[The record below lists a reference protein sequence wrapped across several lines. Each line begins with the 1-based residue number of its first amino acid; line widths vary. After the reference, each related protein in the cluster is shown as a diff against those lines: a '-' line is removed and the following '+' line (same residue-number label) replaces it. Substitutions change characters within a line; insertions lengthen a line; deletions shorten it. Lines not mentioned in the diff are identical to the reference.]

1 MARQNSASK
10 PAVRR
15 SDSTPEP
22 ESNPRAAPGR
32 GAGNA
37 AGSSAP
43 GIVRLALEMRA
54 PWELGAALLSYPFM
68 RNAPRGDGHPVM
80 VFPGLAA
87 GDFTTLAIRHFLSD
101 RGFSVHAWEQG
112 LNFGPRPGVLEAC
125 MDKVRQLHAGSGRK
139 VSLVGW
145 SLGGVYAREIAKM
158 LPDAVRTVVTLG
170 SPFTGSHK
178 ATNAWRVY
186 QLVTGEK
193 EIDVERFAA
202 LRERPQAPTTSI
214 FSRTDGVVAW
224 QCSMEEE
231 TATSENIEVHASHL
245 GMGANPTA
253 LYAIADRL
261 AQPEGAWRRFDHV
274 EHAGI
279 KKFLYLNP
287 QRTPLLQ
294 SLFGLY

>member
-1 MARQNSASK
+1 MARQNTVSK
-10 PAVRR
+10 SISRNRKPTPAI
-15 SDSTPEP
+15 
-22 ESNPRAAPGR
+22 ESNTDGAPDTAPGL
-32 GAGNA
+32 
-37 AGSSAP
+37 
-43 GIVRLALEMRA
+43 IRLALEMRA

-68 RNAPRGDGHPVM
+68 RSAPRGDGHPVM

-125 MDKVRQLHAGSGRK
+125 VEKILQLRATTGRK

-158 LPDAVRTVVTLG
+158 LPDDVRVVVTLG
-170 SPFTGSHK
+170 SPFTGSPK

-186 QLVTGEK
+186 QLVSGEK
-193 EIDVERFAA
+193 EIDAERFAA
-202 LRERPQAPTTSI
+202 LRVRPSVPTTSI

-224 QCSMEEE
+224 QCSIEEE
-231 TATSENIEVHASHL
+231 SASSENIEVHASHV

-261 AQPEGAWRRFDHV
+261 AQEEGQWRRFDHTQ
-274 EHAGI
+274 HTGI
-279 KKFLYLNP
+279 KKLLYLNP
-287 QRTPLLQ
+287 QRTPLIQ